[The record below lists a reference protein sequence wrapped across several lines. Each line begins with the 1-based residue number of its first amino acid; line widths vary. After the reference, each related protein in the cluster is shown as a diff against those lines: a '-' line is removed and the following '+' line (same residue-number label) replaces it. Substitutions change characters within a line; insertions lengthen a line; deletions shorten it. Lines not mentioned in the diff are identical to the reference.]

1 MVLLASNGWKPK
13 QDSILNIETLFT
25 NESKFYSERYE
36 KCPDEIVSDEAI
48 KTDINK
54 AVNQAGEHFLGCV
67 VNFEF
72 FKLITTKDSYVFS
85 KIREKLN
92 YKSSS
97 YEIEVYMSSF
107 ELLAIGGVVL
117 NTNKTASSSLGS
129 SVKPLIAIMSHGKET
144 VSRDIY
150 VKKAPAEVAT
160 SERLLH
166 QYYKAHANK
175 KWPFHMKKLANLGFY
190 SLSPLRV
197 DEHS

>member
-72 FKLITTKDSYVFS
+72 FKLYVTSIRCLCAS
-85 KIREKLN
+85 KRW
-92 YKSSS
+92 
-97 YEIEVYMSSF
+97 
-107 ELLAIGGVVL
+107 A
-117 NTNKTASSSLGS
+117 
-129 SVKPLIAIMSHGKET
+129 
-144 VSRDIY
+144 
-150 VKKAPAEVAT
+150 
-160 SERLLH
+160 
-166 QYYKAHANK
+166 
-175 KWPFHMKKLANLGFY
+175 
-190 SLSPLRV
+190 
-197 DEHS
+197 

>member
-1 MVLLASNGWKPK
+1 MS
-13 QDSILNIETLFT
+13 Q
-25 NESKFYSERYE
+25 
-36 KCPDEIVSDEAI
+36 VSDVFVHPS
-48 KTDINK
+48 D
-54 AVNQAGEHFLGCV
+54 GLDGCA
-67 VNFEF
+67 NR
-72 FKLITTKDSYVFS
+72 ITTKDSYVFS